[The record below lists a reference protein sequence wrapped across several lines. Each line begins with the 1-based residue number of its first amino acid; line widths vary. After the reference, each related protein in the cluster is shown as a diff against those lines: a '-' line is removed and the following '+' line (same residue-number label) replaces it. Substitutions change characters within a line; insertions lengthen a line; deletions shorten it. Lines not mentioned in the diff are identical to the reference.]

1 MAALEA
7 QVRETTLAVDTDAE
21 NLGYTRITAPLD
33 GTVVSVPVDEGQTVN
48 AAQTTPTIVQIADL
62 NKMEIWLEISEGDIP
77 SVSPGMEMSYTILGE
92 PDTRRTA
99 VIDSID
105 PGLTTLSDGSYET
118 SSSGVSGSSGSSSSS
133 SSDTA
138 VYYYARAVVDN
149 NDAHLHIGMTA
160 QASITAATH
169 KGVLLAPLLAVENA
183 AGGRFVRVL
192 DADGKVQTRP
202 VTTGLTDGVRVE
214 IRSGLEN
221 GAKVIVGE
229 LTQAQ
234 VEASEQ
240 RRGPGP
246 GGPH

>member
-1 MAALEA
+1 M
-7 QVRETTLAVDTDAE
+7 
-21 NLGYTRITAPLD
+21 
-33 GTVVSVPVDEGQTVN
+33 
-48 AAQTTPTIVQIADL
+48 
-62 NKMEIWLEISEGDIP
+62 
-77 SVSPGMEMSYTILGE
+77 
-92 PDTRRTA
+92 
-99 VIDSID
+99 
-105 PGLTTLSDGSYET
+105 
-118 SSSGVSGSSGSSSSS
+118 
-133 SSDTA
+133 
-138 VYYYARAVVDN
+138 
-149 NDAHLHIGMTA
+149 
-160 QASITAATH
+160 
-169 KGVLLAPLLAVENA
+169 LLAPLLAVENA